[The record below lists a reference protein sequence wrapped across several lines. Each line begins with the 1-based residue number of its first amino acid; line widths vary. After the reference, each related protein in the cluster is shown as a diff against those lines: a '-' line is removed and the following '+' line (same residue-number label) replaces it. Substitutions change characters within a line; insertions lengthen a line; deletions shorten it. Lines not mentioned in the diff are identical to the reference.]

1 MEQMA
6 NVGGGGDEWQMR
18 SENLERAHQQLQG
31 DLKQQQKVT
40 AEVKKEAATF
50 LREMK
55 ALSERSNQNAE
66 REEKLVRQVQ
76 RLEDEIKDWRGRYT
90 KVKSQLRTLRAPS
103 MSSPTQQPDMD
114 QLLQNRG
121 FLQQDG
127 LVKHV
132 HVTRFQISVDELLRT
147 ARVSEPSSVLA
158 HVRSVVIAVR
168 NIDKDVASIAPAS
181 NDEAQQMKKLQ
192 LRISATANNLITAA
206 KNFAIAN
213 GLSPVSLLDA
223 AASHLTVSIVELIRI
238 IKIKASSPGELED
251 DDDNSLIN
259 ESPAAY
265 YGMPNGRRSLGDES
279 VYSGISSSQPPLL
292 PTSYHVQKN
301 TEANRRP
308 AYQSG
313 ITNGGPYHAAPQ
325 HGLGISAQDAEVE
338 ELKVNLRTACGQSR
352 LIIQAFLED
361 QTEGLVQSIQSLVGS
376 IRAEETPPTIKG
388 HIDDIAGIV
397 GKIVSETQQ
406 RLSNSDK
413 HVLQD
418 QANPSVDILAECRSR
433 LVDTSVEVDRI
444 NDATAWKEFTKMLPP
459 LAFKIARETKELVQR
474 LDRMGAGDDDD
485 EFR

>member
-6 NVGGGGDEWQMR
+6 KLGRGGDEWQMR
-18 SENLERAHQQLQG
+18 SENLDRAHQQLQG

-66 REEKLVRQVQ
+66 REEKLVRQVH
-76 RLEDEIKDWRGRYT
+76 RLEDEIKDWRNRYT

-103 MSSPTQQPDMD
+103 MGFPTQQPDMD

-127 LVKHV
+127 VVKHV

-147 ARVSEPSSVLA
+147 ARISEPSSVLA
-158 HVRSVVIAVR
+158 HVKTVVIAVR
-168 NIDKDVASIAPAS
+168 DITQDVTSTASGS
-181 NDEAQQMKKLQ
+181 NDDAQQMNKLQ

-206 KNFAIAN
+206 KNYAIAD

-223 AASHLTVSIVELIRI
+223 AASHLTVSIVEMVRI
-238 IKIKASSPGELED
+238 FKIKTSSPGELED

-279 VYSGISSSQPPLL
+279 VYSRMSSNQPPL
-292 PTSYHVQKN
+292 PPSNYQVQKHS
-301 TEANRRP
+301 EANRRP

-313 ITNGGPYHAAPQ
+313 ITNGGPYHVAPQ
-325 HGLGISAQDAEVE
+325 QGLGITAQDAEVE
-338 ELKVNLRTACGQSR
+338 ELKVILGTTCGQSR
-352 LIIQAFLED
+352 L
-361 QTEGLVQSIQSLVGS
+361 
-376 IRAEETPPTIKG
+376 
-388 HIDDIAGIV
+388 
-397 GKIVSETQQ
+397 
-406 RLSNSDK
+406 
-413 HVLQD
+413 
-418 QANPSVDILAECRSR
+418 
-433 LVDTSVEVDRI
+433 TS
-444 NDATAWKEFTKMLPP
+444 
-459 LAFKIARETKELVQR
+459 
-474 LDRMGAGDDDD
+474 
-485 EFR
+485 